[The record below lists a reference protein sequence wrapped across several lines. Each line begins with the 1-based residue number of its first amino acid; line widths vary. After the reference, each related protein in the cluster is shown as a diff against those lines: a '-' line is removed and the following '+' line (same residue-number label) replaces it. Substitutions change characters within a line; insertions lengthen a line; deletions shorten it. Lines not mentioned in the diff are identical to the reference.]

1 MKKTIQLLKAG
12 FESSSQETAEF
23 NEFYKVFISEF
34 KHELKKYYKV
44 KDFSASKG
52 HFYLYGFFRLEDN
65 RIFYFSIMDVR
76 YTDAPG
82 QINKILIRRAE
93 SFVDFYG
100 GSNNY
105 LTLAKDMFKDYQLP
119 N

>member
-44 KDFSASKG
+44 KDFYARKG
-52 HFYLYGFFRLEDN
+52 HFYLYGFFKLEDN

-76 YTDAPG
+76 YVDIPG
-82 QINKILIRRAE
+82 KINRMLIRTAE
-93 SFVDFYG
+93 SFTDFRG

-119 N
+119 K

>member
-52 HFYLYGFFRLEDN
+52 HFYLYGFFKLEDN

-76 YTDAPG
+76 HFDKGT
-82 QINKILIRRAE
+82 LLLRTAE
-93 SFVDFYG
+93 SFVDFHG
-100 GSNNY
+100 GPNNY

-119 N
+119 K